1 MATMSGCGAAD
12 EGNLDDGFYY
22 INLSDG
28 MWVVE
33 QLPKNPK
40 NVKSI
45 TVVKDDVTHTIT
57 SLDMGDYALLCHEEK
72 RTCREL
78 RPQMLTPIE

>member
-1 MATMSGCGAAD
+1 MATTALSGAAD

-22 INLSDG
+22 IITG
-28 MWVVE
+28 ARWVVE
-33 QLPKNPK
+33 PLPKNPK

-45 TVVKDDVTHTIT
+45 TVVKDDGSTHTIT
-57 SLDMGDYALLCHEEK
+57 SLDMGDYAIICHEQK

-78 RPQMLTPIE
+78 RPQMMTPVE